1 MSFWEA
7 VKKDL
12 QRGLREGIEAFREGA
27 VYIRQKAEILTDEGK
42 RQFKLAELRS
52 NVQKELT
59 ELGGAVYD
67 AAGRMENPLLDR
79 KVKSS
84 LNRVKKLEA
93 ALSRLQGAQRQTGG
107 KGRAKGPR
115 AASPKRSR
123 Q

>member
-107 KGRAKGPR
+107 KGRAKGTR